1 MRELLKLIFC
11 EFAKLKRKPLAF
23 ASVFLSV
30 LIPLASLLLPADEK
44 TSVDAV
50 DGMMS
55 VLIQLSGY
63 LLLMPMI
70 IVLASNL
77 LFEEQDHNTLKNL
90 LTIPVSKTKLA
101 ISKMLLLLIFS
112 VGFMAAGGVF
122 CLLILLLQGWEPVG
136 FWRLFFVGLGEGALM
151 WVGAL
156 PCVLLVIIL
165 NKSYIVS
172 VIITFFYTM
181 VNYIFATND
190 FFTTQPFGLNPG
202 TLFPGPLAFRWFFQF
217 FDHSDPGAE
226 LASLLKRIS
235 PYFLDSAHVF
245 GVALAEAALFLTLIA
260 LTYRRQE
267 V

>member
-1 MRELLKLIFC
+1 MLKLIFC
-11 EFAKLKRKPLAF
+11 EFAKLKRKPLVF

-63 LLLMPMI
+63 LLLMPVV

-77 LFEEQDHNTLKNL
+77 LFEEQDHHTLKNL
-90 LTIPVSKTKLA
+90 LTIPVSKAKLA
-101 ISKMLLLLIFS
+101 ISKMMLLLLFS
-112 VGFMAAGGVF
+112 IGFMAVGGLF
-122 CLLILLLQGWEPVG
+122 CLLLLLLQGWEPVG
-136 FWRLFFVGLGEGALM
+136 FWRLFFVGLGEGILM

-181 VNYIFATND
+181 VNYIFANND
-190 FFTTQPFGLNPG
+190 FFTTQPFGFNPG
-202 TLFPGPLAFRWFFQF
+202 TLLPGPLAFRWFFQF

-226 LASLLKRIS
+226 LAALLERVS
-235 PYFLDSAHVF
+235 PYFLDGMQVSF
-245 GVALAEAALFLTLIA
+245 VALAEAVFFITLIA
-260 LTYRRQE
+260 LVYRRQE